1 MPNSG
6 YPRASPERPRRR
18 DEGNGRNFGRD
29 LVLSARNRSVDGALH
44 CTPVFRAS
52 QRILRCRRA
61 RISSAATAPSVNATQ
76 KQAANRAFGC
86 FGICLLDARQTA
98 RAIQLIEDGSDGN
111 FLNSRAQIAITLASE
126 EIGNGRLEH
135 DIAALFAR
143 LP

>member
-1 MPNSG
+1 M
-6 YPRASPERPRRR
+6 SPDSDTQVCLYVHAGERS
-18 DEGNGRNFGRD
+18 DNGGGSRGEPIG
-29 LVLSARNRSVDGALH
+29 S
-44 CTPVFRAS
+44 
-52 QRILRCRRA
+52 
-61 RISSAATAPSVNATQ
+61 
-76 KQAANRAFGC
+76 AFGC